1 MKAIRNLILVLG
13 DQLDLESSL
22 IKEVDASADR
32 IWMAEVEKNQCMF
45 GLISKRLFYSYLRC
59 GIFVR
64 HY

>member
-22 IKEVDASADR
+22 IKEVDPSSDL
-32 IWMAEVEKNQCMF
+32 IWMAGEEESGMF

-59 GIFVR
+59 GIFVLN
-64 HY
+64 Y